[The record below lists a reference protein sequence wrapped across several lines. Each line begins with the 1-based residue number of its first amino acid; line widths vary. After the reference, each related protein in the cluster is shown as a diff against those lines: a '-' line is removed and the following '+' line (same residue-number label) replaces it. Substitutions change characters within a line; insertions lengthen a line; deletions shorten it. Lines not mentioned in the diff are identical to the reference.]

1 MRRVLVACVAL
12 SALAVTAPAFATDLP
27 LKAPPLPPA
36 PLYDWTGFYVGING
50 GYSWGN
56 SSTSYSGTDAITGAP
71 FTAFSTS
78 QSMDGWLGG
87 GQIGYNW
94 QFNSNWLLGLEADI
108 QGTSQKGSDGLP
120 TVSGIVPGFRA
131 LVIGFSSAANVT
143 ESLPWFGTARARLGV
158 LPSDHW
164 LLYVTGGLA
173 YGQVNTTAT
182 ISNTTTAPGG
192 TATVTVSGSQD
203 TTNIGWTIGGGTEWM
218 LAAHWTAKVE
228 YLYIDL
234 GTVSATFAGTGA
246 YATLNTSSHVTD
258 NILRG
263 GINYRF

>member
-1 MRRVLVACVAL
+1 MRRVFVACVAL
-12 SALAVTAPAFATDLP
+12 SALAITAPAFATDLP
-27 LKAPPLPPA
+27 LKAPPVPPA
-36 PLYDWTGFYVGING
+36 PLYDWTGFYLGING

-56 SSTSYSGTDAITGAP
+56 SSTSYSGTDAITGLP
-71 FTAFSTS
+71 FTSFSTS

-108 QGTSQKGSDGLP
+108 QGTSQKSSAALP
-120 TVSGIVPGFRA
+120 TVSGTLVVIA
-131 LVIGFSSAANVT
+131 LFPYTTTASASQ
-143 ESLPWFGTARARLGV
+143 SLPWFGTARLRLGV

-173 YGQVNTTAT
+173 YGEVDSSAT
-182 ISNTTTAPGG
+182 ISNTTTTGAS
-192 TATVTVSGSQD
+192 TLSGSQD
-203 TTNIGWTIGGGTEWM
+203 TTKVGWTIGGGAEWA

-234 GTVSATFAGTGA
+234 GTVSGAFTGVGA
-246 YATLNTSSHVTD
+246 YSVLDTSSHVTD
-258 NILRG
+258 NILRA
-263 GINYRF
+263 GINYKF